1 MYCCISNWFLHNI
14 GSGQLGSPYDVAV
27 NGNNQLLVVDN
38 DHDCIYTFTLDGD
51 YVGKFDMYGSE
62 SGQLN
67 KPYSVAVDLY
77 GFTLVADTSDRG
89 SIFDK
94 DGNDTNYFG
103 SEGSAL
109 V

>member
-1 MYCCISNWFLHNI
+1 MH
-14 GSGQLGSPYDVAV
+14 
-27 NGNNQLLVVDN
+27 
-38 DHDCIYTFTLDGD
+38 
-51 YVGKFDMYGSE
+51 GSE

-77 GFTLVADTSDRG
+77 GFTLVADTSDRE